1 MKDLRAKVAMFN
13 KLLDLL
19 LEASKRLYF
28 QEQCLL
34 FIENKVSELGY
45 VSEVLLARYNTIC
58 YEIEDEVK
66 KYSWEE
72 LEATDMWS
80 DLSYFKEREIKEKE
94 RSQYE

>member
-13 KLLDLL
+13 KLIDLL
-19 LEASKRLYF
+19 LESSKRLYF
-28 QEQCLL
+28 QEQFLL
-34 FIENKVSELGY
+34 IREGWTIKLGY
-45 VSEVLLARYNTIC
+45 VTQTILARYNTIC

-66 KYSWEE
+66 KYSWAE

-80 DLSYFKEREIKEKE
+80 DLSYFKERELKEKE